1 MSHTVNCHLQKV
13 VFPDKLLF
21 FPCFIRKSCEYF
33 EQFGKS
39 LPTLTCAHSLAKVLV
54 AICKTSKAE
63 HLHCSISNHL
73 GELLKR
79 PWRTGETPQIRNDT
93 LEYLLKYHFDWASDP
108 LALIETVVGDAVTE
122 LMGDEANTTS
132 QKYPTLTK

>member
-1 MSHTVNCHLQKV
+1 MMHVLTMFTLIC
-13 VFPDKLLF
+13 LLF
-21 FPCFIRKSCEYF
+21 YPDFIRKSCEYV
-33 EQFGKS
+33 EQLGKS

-54 AICKTSKAE
+54 AICKTCKAE
-63 HLHCSISNHL
+63 QQHRSISDCL

-79 PWRTGETPQIRNDT
+79 PWRTGETPQIRNDA
-93 LEYLLKYHFDWASDP
+93 LEYLLKYHFEWASDP